1 MLVAI
6 LARREPKVPLKLIAT
21 GLLGLLLTS
30 GCAGGGQIYEERI
43 TERNGIEYACGE
55 GPGLEPCRDANGET
69 YEQELNQDGYI
80 GLEGTDQLEADA
92 QRIRNESPEE
102 AEQTT
107 EQLEQEQWSN

>member
-1 MLVAI
+1 M
-6 LARREPKVPLKLIAT
+6 PLKLIAT

-30 GCAGGGQIYEERI
+30 GCAGGGQVYEERI

-107 EQLEQEQWSN
+107 EQLEQEQWSH

>member
-1 MLVAI
+1 M
-6 LARREPKVPLKLIAT
+6 PLKLIAT
-21 GLLGLLLTS
+21 GLLGMLLTS
-30 GCAGGGQIYEERI
+30 GCAGGGQVYEERI

-55 GPGLEPCRDANGET
+55 GPGLEECRDADGET

-107 EQLEQEQWSN
+107 EQLEQEQWSH